1 MMNRDTLK
9 QMVVI
14 SLFWGALWG
23 IAEATIGYLAHLVT
37 FIPGIAGFMMFP
49 IGFYFMTRA
58 YKDTGKPGILFSTAA
73 VAASIKLIDLF
84 LPNLSPIYTIN
95 PAIAIL
101 MESAAVFLVFK
112 LLDAKPVQFRF
123 EEVLIAS
130 TGWRLG
136 FLFYSAIL
144 FVTAVSR
151 EFIQMGLVHI
161 LRFVLLESVINA
173 LIIIA
178 YLKAV
183 KIFQPGKTWSFH
195 VRPVTAAAALAAA
208 VLVKLALVVI
218 F

>member
-9 QMVVI
+9 QMAAI

-23 IAEATIGYLAHLVT
+23 IAEATIGYLAHLVI
-37 FIPGIAGFMMFP
+37 FIPGIAGFIMFP

-73 VAASIKLIDLF
+73 VAASIKLVDVF

-112 LLDAKPVQFRF
+112 LLNAKPVQFRF
-123 EEVLIAS
+123 GEVLIAS

-144 FVTAVSR
+144 FVTAISQ
-151 EFIQMGLVHI
+151 EFIRMGLVHI

-178 YLKAV
+178 YLKAEKV
-183 KIFQPGKTWSFH
+183 FQREKTWSFR
-195 VRPVTAAAALAAA
+195 VRPVTAAAALTAA
-208 VLVKLALVVI
+208 VLVKLALAVI
-218 F
+218 

>member
-1 MMNRDTLK
+1 MNRDTLK
-9 QMVVI
+9 QMAVI

-23 IAEATIGYLAHLVT
+23 IAEATIGYLAHLVI
-37 FIPGIAGFMMFP
+37 FIPGIAGFIMFP

-73 VAASIKLIDLF
+73 VAASIKLVDLF

-112 LLDAKPVQFRF
+112 LLNAKPMQFRLG
-123 EEVLIAS
+123 EVLIAS

-144 FVTAVSR
+144 FVTAISQ
-151 EFIQMGLVHI
+151 EFIRMGLEHI
-161 LRFVLLESVINA
+161 LRFVLLESVVNA
-173 LIIIA
+173 LIIMA
-178 YLKAV
+178 YLKTEKAF
-183 KIFQPGKTWSFH
+183 KGEKSRSLHI
-195 VRPVTAAAALAAA
+195 RPVTAAAALTAA
-208 VLVKLALVVI
+208 VLVKLALAAI
-218 F
+218 

>member
-9 QMVVI
+9 QMTVI

-23 IAEATIGYLAHLVT
+23 IAEATVGYLAHLAL
-37 FIPGIAGFMMFP
+37 FIPGLAGFIMFP

-73 VAASIKLIDLF
+73 VAASIKLVDLF
-84 LPNLSPIYTIN
+84 LPNLSPIHTIN

-112 LLDAKPVQFRF
+112 LLDNTLVQFRF
-123 EEVLIAS
+123 REILIAS

-144 FVTAVSR
+144 FVTAISQ
-151 EFIQMGLVHI
+151 EFIQMGLAHI

-173 LIIIA
+173 VIIIA
-178 YLKAV
+178 YLKAD
-183 KIFQPGKTWSFH
+183 KALKCEKTRSFR
-195 VRPVTAAAALAAA
+195 VRPTAAAAVLTVA
-208 VLVKLALVVI
+208 VLVKLALAAI